1 MSIALLSAL
10 PSGFAASYRAFL
22 ASVGIDAVGLA
33 RVGESLTYRS
43 LDGIA
48 LQSVPNLA
56 YLARN
61 ASCRSHFDGLGVGDR
76 PKTIVSCA
84 VALDEMP
91 DCAIAGGFARYCV
104 CGDYHKVLRERLA
117 RLCDFLSDSIQLGAW
132 RICID
137 TAPILER
144 EWAVRAGMGHIGFNR
159 MVIHP
164 TLGSHIMLG
173 EVLVEADLMP
183 YRDILACETKPIVRT
198 QMNDRTESIENVE
211 SNEAIESIAPRE
223 SIVKNESTEKV
234 ESSLEIELIAPSES
248 IVKSESIVQS
258 ELIEKVESIEER
270 GLIEKVESIV
280 KNESNKKRELIED
293 VKSNEAIESIA
304 PSELI
309 VKSESTERVESS
321 LEIELIVPS
330 ELIEKVESNKREL
343 IEDVESNEAIES
355 IAPRESMAKIES
367 NKRELIEDVESNEA
381 IELIVPR
388 ESMAKIES
396 NERIEL
402 IEKVESI
409 APRESM
415 AKIESIEE
423 RGLIEKVESIE
434 ERGLIEKVES
444 IEERESNKKR
454 ELIEDVKS
462 NEAIESIA
470 PRESMAK
477 IESNER
483 IELIEEVESIEERES
498 IVRIGGEQNSE
509 FEDNIEEYLRYC
521 TPGCMRCCKR
531 GWRRCVASCPTGA
544 LSESGYDVSRC
555 LSYWSTQHR
564 GLVPEEMARAMGAR
578 LWGCDSCQ
586 TNCPWVRRAAPR
598 PVGTTPLSELTLGD
612 ILTSSGKQL
621 QKHLAQ
627 SPLGDAHPS
636 MVVRNACIV
645 VANTGNDAYRG
656 ELERLA
662 QNHAT
667 DWVRH
672 TALWALD
679 FV

>member
-248 IVKSESIVQS
+248 IVKSES
-258 ELIEKVESIEER
+258 
-270 GLIEKVESIV
+270 
-280 KNESNKKRELIED
+280 
-293 VKSNEAIESIA
+293 
-304 PSELI
+304 
-309 VKSESTERVESS
+309 
-321 LEIELIVPS
+321 
-330 ELIEKVESNKREL
+330 
-343 IEDVESNEAIES
+343 
-355 IAPRESMAKIES
+355 
-367 NKRELIEDVESNEA
+367 
-381 IELIVPR
+381 
-388 ESMAKIES
+388 
-396 NERIEL
+396 
-402 IEKVESI
+402 
-409 APRESM
+409 
-415 AKIESIEE
+415 
-423 RGLIEKVESIE
+423 
-434 ERGLIEKVES
+434 
-444 IEERESNKKR
+444 NKKR

>member
-211 SNEAIESIAPRE
+211 SIAPSESIVKSESSLEIELIAPSE

-234 ESSLEIELIAPSES
+234 ESSLEIELIAPRES
-248 IVKSESIVQS
+248 IVKS
-258 ELIEKVESIEER
+258 
-270 GLIEKVESIV
+270 
-280 KNESNKKRELIED
+280 ESNKKRELIED
-293 VKSNEAIESIA
+293 V
-304 PSELI
+304 
-309 VKSESTERVESS
+309 
-321 LEIELIVPS
+321 
-330 ELIEKVESNKREL
+330 
-343 IEDVESNEAIES
+343 
-355 IAPRESMAKIES
+355 
-367 NKRELIEDVESNEA
+367 
-381 IELIVPR
+381 
-388 ESMAKIES
+388 
-396 NERIEL
+396 
-402 IEKVESI
+402 
-409 APRESM
+409 
-415 AKIESIEE
+415 
-423 RGLIEKVESIE
+423 
-434 ERGLIEKVES
+434 
-444 IEERESNKKR
+444 
-454 ELIEDVKS
+454 
-462 NEAIESIA
+462 
-470 PRESMAK
+470 ESMAK

>member
-1 MSIALLSAL
+1 M
-10 PSGFAASYRAFL
+10 
-22 ASVGIDAVGLA
+22 
-33 RVGESLTYRS
+33 
-43 LDGIA
+43 
-48 LQSVPNLA
+48 
-56 YLARN
+56 
-61 ASCRSHFDGLGVGDR
+61 
-76 PKTIVSCA
+76 
-84 VALDEMP
+84 
-91 DCAIAGGFARYCV
+91 
-104 CGDYHKVLRERLA
+104 
-117 RLCDFLSDSIQLGAW
+117 
-132 RICID
+132 
-137 TAPILER
+137 
-144 EWAVRAGMGHIGFNR
+144 
-159 MVIHP
+159 
-164 TLGSHIMLG
+164 
-173 EVLVEADLMP
+173 
-183 YRDILACETKPIVRT
+183 
-198 QMNDRTESIENVE
+198 IEKVE
-211 SNEAIESIAPRE
+211 SNERIELIEEVESIEERESIAPSE
-223 SIVKNESTEKV
+223 LIVKSESNKKRELIEDVESTEKV
-234 ESSLEIELIAPSES
+234 ESSLEIELMAPSES
-248 IVKSESIVQS
+248 IVKS
-258 ELIEKVESIEER
+258 
-270 GLIEKVESIV
+270 
-280 KNESNKKRELIED
+280 
-293 VKSNEAIESIA
+293 
-304 PSELI
+304 
-309 VKSESTERVESS
+309 
-321 LEIELIVPS
+321 
-330 ELIEKVESNKREL
+330 
-343 IEDVESNEAIES
+343 
-355 IAPRESMAKIES
+355 
-367 NKRELIEDVESNEA
+367 
-381 IELIVPR
+381 
-388 ESMAKIES
+388 
-396 NERIEL
+396 
-402 IEKVESI
+402 
-409 APRESM
+409 
-415 AKIESIEE
+415 
-423 RGLIEKVESIE
+423 
-434 ERGLIEKVES
+434 
-444 IEERESNKKR
+444 ESNKKR

-483 IELIEEVESIEERES
+483 IELIEKVESIEERES

-544 LSESGYDVSRC
+544 LSESGYDISRC

>member
-211 SNEAIESIAPRE
+211 SIAPSE
-223 SIVKNESTEKV
+223 SIVKSESSLEIELIAPSESIVKSESNKKRELIEDVESTEKV

-248 IVKSESIVQS
+248 IVKSES
-258 ELIEKVESIEER
+258 
-270 GLIEKVESIV
+270 
-280 KNESNKKRELIED
+280 NKKRELIED
-293 VKSNEAIESIA
+293 V
-304 PSELI
+304 
-309 VKSESTERVESS
+309 
-321 LEIELIVPS
+321 
-330 ELIEKVESNKREL
+330 
-343 IEDVESNEAIES
+343 
-355 IAPRESMAKIES
+355 
-367 NKRELIEDVESNEA
+367 
-381 IELIVPR
+381 

-402 IEKVESI
+402 IEK
-409 APRESM
+409 
-415 AKIESIEE
+415 
-423 RGLIEKVESIE
+423 
-434 ERGLIEKVES
+434 
-444 IEERESNKKR
+444 
-454 ELIEDVKS
+454 
-462 NEAIESIA
+462 
-470 PRESMAK
+470 
-477 IESNER
+477 
-483 IELIEEVESIEERES
+483 VESIEERES

>member
-10 PSGFAASYRAFL
+10 PSGFATSYRAFL

-173 EVLVEADLMP
+173 EVLVESDLMP

-211 SNEAIESIAPRE
+211 SNEAIELIVPRE

-270 GLIEKVESIV
+270 ESIV
-280 KNESNKKRELIED
+280 KN
-293 VKSNEAIESIA
+293 
-304 PSELI
+304 
-309 VKSESTERVESS
+309 
-321 LEIELIVPS
+321 
-330 ELIEKVESNKREL
+330 
-343 IEDVESNEAIES
+343 
-355 IAPRESMAKIES
+355 
-367 NKRELIEDVESNEA
+367 
-381 IELIVPR
+381 
-388 ESMAKIES
+388 
-396 NERIEL
+396 
-402 IEKVESI
+402 
-409 APRESM
+409 
-415 AKIESIEE
+415 
-423 RGLIEKVESIE
+423 
-434 ERGLIEKVES
+434 
-444 IEERESNKKR
+444 ESNKKR

-483 IELIEEVESIEERES
+483 IELIEKVESIEERES

>member
-10 PSGFAASYRAFL
+10 PSGFATSYRAFL

-198 QMNDRTESIENVE
+198 QMNDRTESIEKVE
-211 SNEAIESIAPRE
+211 PIAP
-223 SIVKNESTEKV
+223 NE
-234 ESSLEIELIAPSES
+234 L
-248 IVKSESIVQS
+248 
-258 ELIEKVESIEER
+258 
-270 GLIEKVESIV
+270 IV
-280 KNESNKKRELIED
+280 KNESNEKVEL
-293 VKSNEAIESIA
+293 NEKVESIA

-309 VKSESTERVESS
+309 VKNESNEK
-321 LEIELIVPS
+321 IELIEKVELNAS
-330 ELIEKVESNKREL
+330 RELIEKVESNASREL
-343 IEDVESNEAIES
+343 IEKNESNEKVESNAS
-355 IAPRESMAKIES
+355 S
-367 NKRELIEDVESNEA
+367 
-381 IELIVPR
+381 
-388 ESMAKIES
+388 
-396 NERIEL
+396 EL

-409 APRESM
+409 AQNE
-415 AKIESIEE
+415 
-423 RGLIEKVESIE
+423 LIEKVESIE
-434 ERGLIEKVES
+434 
-444 IEERESNKKR
+444 KR
-454 ELIEDVKS
+454 EW
-462 NEAIESIA
+462 
-470 PRESMAK
+470 
-477 IESNER
+477 
-483 IELIEEVESIEERES
+483 

-509 FEDNIEEYLRYC
+509 FEEDTEEYLRYC

-531 GWRRCVASCPTGA
+531 GSRRCVASCPTGA

-555 LSYWSTQHR
+555 ISYWSTQHR
-564 GLVPEEMARAMGAR
+564 GEVPEEMARAMGAR

-621 QKHLAQ
+621 QKRLVQ

-662 QNHAT
+662 HNHAT

>member
-211 SNEAIESIAPRE
+211 SNEAIELIVPRE

-248 IVKSESIVQS
+248 IVKS
-258 ELIEKVESIEER
+258 
-270 GLIEKVESIV
+270 
-280 KNESNKKRELIED
+280 
-293 VKSNEAIESIA
+293 
-304 PSELI
+304 
-309 VKSESTERVESS
+309 
-321 LEIELIVPS
+321 
-330 ELIEKVESNKREL
+330 
-343 IEDVESNEAIES
+343 
-355 IAPRESMAKIES
+355 
-367 NKRELIEDVESNEA
+367 
-381 IELIVPR
+381 
-388 ESMAKIES
+388 
-396 NERIEL
+396 
-402 IEKVESI
+402 
-409 APRESM
+409 
-415 AKIESIEE
+415 
-423 RGLIEKVESIE
+423 
-434 ERGLIEKVES
+434 
-444 IEERESNKKR
+444 ESNKKR

-483 IELIEEVESIEERES
+483 IELIEKVESIEERES

>member
-10 PSGFAASYRAFL
+10 PSGFATSYRAFL

-183 YRDILACETKPIVRT
+183 YRNILACETKPIVRT

-234 ESSLEIELIAPSES
+234 ESSLQIELIAPSES
-248 IVKSESIVQS
+248 IVKSES
-258 ELIEKVESIEER
+258 
-270 GLIEKVESIV
+270 
-280 KNESNKKRELIED
+280 NKKRELIED
-293 VKSNEAIESIA
+293 V
-304 PSELI
+304 
-309 VKSESTERVESS
+309 ESTEKVESS

-330 ELIEKVESNKREL
+330 ELIEKV
-343 IEDVESNEAIES
+343 
-355 IAPRESMAKIES
+355 
-367 NKRELIEDVESNEA
+367 
-381 IELIVPR
+381 
-388 ESMAKIES
+388 
-396 NERIEL
+396 
-402 IEKVESI
+402 
-409 APRESM
+409 
-415 AKIESIEE
+415 
-423 RGLIEKVESIE
+423 
-434 ERGLIEKVES
+434 
-444 IEERESNKKR
+444 ESNKKR

-612 ILTSSGKQL
+612 ILTLSGKQL

>member
-10 PSGFAASYRAFL
+10 PSGFATSYRAFL

-211 SNEAIESIAPRE
+211 SNKKRELIEDVESNEAI
-223 SIVKNESTEKV
+223 

-248 IVKSESIVQS
+248 IVK
-258 ELIEKVESIEER
+258 
-270 GLIEKVESIV
+270 
-280 KNESNKKRELIED
+280 N
-293 VKSNEAIESIA
+293 
-304 PSELI
+304 
-309 VKSESTERVESS
+309 
-321 LEIELIVPS
+321 
-330 ELIEKVESNKREL
+330 
-343 IEDVESNEAIES
+343 
-355 IAPRESMAKIES
+355 
-367 NKRELIEDVESNEA
+367 
-381 IELIVPR
+381 
-388 ESMAKIES
+388 
-396 NERIEL
+396 
-402 IEKVESI
+402 
-409 APRESM
+409 
-415 AKIESIEE
+415 
-423 RGLIEKVESIE
+423 
-434 ERGLIEKVES
+434 
-444 IEERESNKKR
+444 ESNKKR

-483 IELIEEVESIEERES
+483 IELIEKVESNEAIELIVPRELIVKSESTEKVESSLEIELIAPSELIEKVESNKKRELIEDVESNEAIELIVPRESMAKIESNERIELIEEVESIAPRESMAKIESIEERGLIEKVESIEERES

>member
-10 PSGFAASYRAFL
+10 PSGFATSYRAFL

-211 SNEAIESIAPRE
+211 SIAPSE
-223 SIVKNESTEKV
+223 SIVKS

-248 IVKSESIVQS
+248 IVKS
-258 ELIEKVESIEER
+258 
-270 GLIEKVESIV
+270 
-280 KNESNKKRELIED
+280 
-293 VKSNEAIESIA
+293 
-304 PSELI
+304 
-309 VKSESTERVESS
+309 
-321 LEIELIVPS
+321 
-330 ELIEKVESNKREL
+330 
-343 IEDVESNEAIES
+343 
-355 IAPRESMAKIES
+355 
-367 NKRELIEDVESNEA
+367 
-381 IELIVPR
+381 
-388 ESMAKIES
+388 
-396 NERIEL
+396 
-402 IEKVESI
+402 
-409 APRESM
+409 
-415 AKIESIEE
+415 
-423 RGLIEKVESIE
+423 
-434 ERGLIEKVES
+434 
-444 IEERESNKKR
+444 ESNKKR

>member
-211 SNEAIESIAPRE
+211 SIAPSESIVKSESSLEIESIAPRE

-248 IVKSESIVQS
+248 I
-258 ELIEKVESIEER
+258 EER
-270 GLIEKVESIV
+270 
-280 KNESNKKRELIED
+280 
-293 VKSNEAIESIA
+293 ESIA
-304 PSELI
+304 
-309 VKSESTERVESS
+309 
-321 LEIELIVPS
+321 
-330 ELIEKVESNKREL
+330 
-343 IEDVESNEAIES
+343 
-355 IAPRESMAKIES
+355 
-367 NKRELIEDVESNEA
+367 
-381 IELIVPR
+381 PR

-409 APRESM
+409 EERESIV
-415 AKIESIEE
+415 KN
-423 RGLIEKVESIE
+423 
-434 ERGLIEKVES
+434 
-444 IEERESNKKR
+444 ESNKKR

>member
-1 MSIALLSAL
+1 
-10 PSGFAASYRAFL
+10 
-22 ASVGIDAVGLA
+22 
-33 RVGESLTYRS
+33 
-43 LDGIA
+43 
-48 LQSVPNLA
+48 
-56 YLARN
+56 
-61 ASCRSHFDGLGVGDR
+61 
-76 PKTIVSCA
+76 
-84 VALDEMP
+84 
-91 DCAIAGGFARYCV
+91 
-104 CGDYHKVLRERLA
+104 
-117 RLCDFLSDSIQLGAW
+117 
-132 RICID
+132 
-137 TAPILER
+137 
-144 EWAVRAGMGHIGFNR
+144 
-159 MVIHP
+159 
-164 TLGSHIMLG
+164 
-173 EVLVEADLMP
+173 
-183 YRDILACETKPIVRT
+183 
-198 QMNDRTESIENVE
+198 
-211 SNEAIESIAPRE
+211 
-223 SIVKNESTEKV
+223 
-234 ESSLEIELIAPSES
+234 
-248 IVKSESIVQS
+248 
-258 ELIEKVESIEER
+258 
-270 GLIEKVESIV
+270 
-280 KNESNKKRELIED
+280 
-293 VKSNEAIESIA
+293 
-304 PSELI
+304 
-309 VKSESTERVESS
+309 
-321 LEIELIVPS
+321 
-330 ELIEKVESNKREL
+330 
-343 IEDVESNEAIES
+343 
-355 IAPRESMAKIES
+355 
-367 NKRELIEDVESNEA
+367 
-381 IELIVPR
+381 
-388 ESMAKIES
+388 MAKIES

-402 IEKVESI
+402 IEEVESI

-434 ERGLIEKVES
+434 ERESIVKNESTEKVES
-444 IEERESNKKR
+444 SLEIELIAPS
-454 ELIEDVKS
+454 ELIEK
-462 NEAIESIA
+462 
-470 PRESMAK
+470 
-477 IESNER
+477 
-483 IELIEEVESIEERES
+483 VESIEERES

>member
-1 MSIALLSAL
+1 MAKI
-10 PSGFAASYRAFL
+10 
-22 ASVGIDAVGLA
+22 
-33 RVGESLTYRS
+33 ES
-43 LDGIA
+43 
-48 LQSVPNLA
+48 N
-56 YLARN
+56 
-61 ASCRSHFDGLGVGDR
+61 
-76 PKTIVSCA
+76 
-84 VALDEMP
+84 
-91 DCAIAGGFARYCV
+91 
-104 CGDYHKVLRERLA
+104 ER
-117 RLCDFLSDSIQLGAW
+117 
-132 RICID
+132 
-137 TAPILER
+137 
-144 EWAVRAGMGHIGFNR
+144 
-159 MVIHP
+159 
-164 TLGSHIMLG
+164 
-173 EVLVEADLMP
+173 
-183 YRDILACETKPIVRT
+183 
-198 QMNDRTESIENVE
+198 IELIEKVE
-211 SNEAIESIAPRE
+211 SNEAIELIVPRE
-223 SIVKNESTEKV
+223 LIVKSESTEKV
-234 ESSLEIELIAPSES
+234 ESSLEIELIAPSE
-248 IVKSESIVQS
+248 
-258 ELIEKVESIEER
+258 
-270 GLIEKVESIV
+270 
-280 KNESNKKRELIED
+280 
-293 VKSNEAIESIA
+293 
-304 PSELI
+304 
-309 VKSESTERVESS
+309 
-321 LEIELIVPS
+321 
-330 ELIEKVESNKREL
+330 LIEKVESNK
-343 IEDVESNEAIES
+343 
-355 IAPRESMAKIES
+355 
-367 NKRELIEDVESNEA
+367 KRELIEDVESNEA

-402 IEKVESI
+402 IEEVESI

-434 ERGLIEKVES
+434 ERESIVKNESTEKVES
-444 IEERESNKKR
+444 SLEIELIAPS
-454 ELIEDVKS
+454 ELIEK
-462 NEAIESIA
+462 
-470 PRESMAK
+470 
-477 IESNER
+477 
-483 IELIEEVESIEERES
+483 VESIEERES

>member
-61 ASCRSHFDGLGVGDR
+61 ASCRLHFDGLGVGDR

-137 TAPILER
+137 TVPILER

-211 SNEAIESIAPRE
+211 SIAPRE

-234 ESSLEIELIAPSES
+234 ESSLEIELIAPSE
-248 IVKSESIVQS
+248 
-258 ELIEKVESIEER
+258 LIEKV
-270 GLIEKVESIV
+270 
-280 KNESNKKRELIED
+280 ESNKKRELIED
-293 VKSNEAIESIA
+293 VE
-304 PSELI
+304 
-309 VKSESTERVESS
+309 
-321 LEIELIVPS
+321 
-330 ELIEKVESNKREL
+330 
-343 IEDVESNEAIES
+343 
-355 IAPRESMAKIES
+355 
-367 NKRELIEDVESNEA
+367 
-381 IELIVPR
+381 
-388 ESMAKIES
+388 
-396 NERIEL
+396 
-402 IEKVESI
+402 
-409 APRESM
+409 
-415 AKIESIEE
+415 
-423 RGLIEKVESIE
+423 
-434 ERGLIEKVES
+434 
-444 IEERESNKKR
+444 
-454 ELIEDVKS
+454 S

>member
-211 SNEAIESIAPRE
+211 SIAPSE
-223 SIVKNESTEKV
+223 SIVKS

-248 IVKSESIVQS
+248 IVKSESNKKR
-258 ELIEKVESIEER
+258 ELIEDVESTEKVESSLEIE
-270 GLIEKVESIV
+270 LIAPRESIV
-280 KNESNKKRELIED
+280 KSESNKKRELIED
-293 VKSNEAIESIA
+293 V
-304 PSELI
+304 
-309 VKSESTERVESS
+309 
-321 LEIELIVPS
+321 
-330 ELIEKVESNKREL
+330 
-343 IEDVESNEAIES
+343 
-355 IAPRESMAKIES
+355 
-367 NKRELIEDVESNEA
+367 
-381 IELIVPR
+381 
-388 ESMAKIES
+388 
-396 NERIEL
+396 
-402 IEKVESI
+402 
-409 APRESM
+409 
-415 AKIESIEE
+415 
-423 RGLIEKVESIE
+423 
-434 ERGLIEKVES
+434 
-444 IEERESNKKR
+444 
-454 ELIEDVKS
+454 
-462 NEAIESIA
+462 
-470 PRESMAK
+470 ESMAK

>member
-10 PSGFAASYRAFL
+10 PSGFATSYRAFL

-223 SIVKNESTEKV
+223 SIVKS

-258 ELIEKVESIEER
+258 ELIEEVESIEER
-270 GLIEKVESIV
+270 
-280 KNESNKKRELIED
+280 
-293 VKSNEAIESIA
+293 
-304 PSELI
+304 
-309 VKSESTERVESS
+309 
-321 LEIELIVPS
+321 
-330 ELIEKVESNKREL
+330 
-343 IEDVESNEAIES
+343 
-355 IAPRESMAKIES
+355 
-367 NKRELIEDVESNEA
+367 
-381 IELIVPR
+381 
-388 ESMAKIES
+388 
-396 NERIEL
+396 
-402 IEKVESI
+402 
-409 APRESM
+409 
-415 AKIESIEE
+415 
-423 RGLIEKVESIE
+423 
-434 ERGLIEKVES
+434 
-444 IEERESNKKR
+444 
-454 ELIEDVKS
+454 
-462 NEAIESIA
+462 ESIA

>member
-211 SNEAIESIAPRE
+211 SNEAIELIVPRE

-234 ESSLEIELIAPSES
+234 ESSLEIELIAPSE
-248 IVKSESIVQS
+248 
-258 ELIEKVESIEER
+258 
-270 GLIEKVESIV
+270 
-280 KNESNKKRELIED
+280 
-293 VKSNEAIESIA
+293 
-304 PSELI
+304 
-309 VKSESTERVESS
+309 
-321 LEIELIVPS
+321 
-330 ELIEKVESNKREL
+330 LIEKVESNKKREL

-367 NKRELIEDVESNEA
+367 N
-381 IELIVPR
+381 
-388 ESMAKIES
+388 
-396 NERIEL
+396 ERIEL
-402 IEKVESI
+402 IEKVE
-409 APRESM
+409 
-415 AKIESIEE
+415 
-423 RGLIEKVESIE
+423 
-434 ERGLIEKVES
+434 
-444 IEERESNKKR
+444 
-454 ELIEDVKS
+454 S

>member
-10 PSGFAASYRAFL
+10 PSGFATSYRAFL

-211 SNEAIESIAPRE
+211 SIAPSESIVKSESNKKRELIEDVESNEAIESIAPRE
-223 SIVKNESTEKV
+223 SIVKN

-270 GLIEKVESIV
+270 GLIEKVESIEERESIV
-280 KNESNKKRELIED
+280 KN
-293 VKSNEAIESIA
+293 
-304 PSELI
+304 
-309 VKSESTERVESS
+309 
-321 LEIELIVPS
+321 
-330 ELIEKVESNKREL
+330 
-343 IEDVESNEAIES
+343 
-355 IAPRESMAKIES
+355 
-367 NKRELIEDVESNEA
+367 
-381 IELIVPR
+381 
-388 ESMAKIES
+388 
-396 NERIEL
+396 
-402 IEKVESI
+402 
-409 APRESM
+409 
-415 AKIESIEE
+415 
-423 RGLIEKVESIE
+423 
-434 ERGLIEKVES
+434 
-444 IEERESNKKR
+444 ESNKKR

-483 IELIEEVESIEERES
+483 IELIEKVESIEERES

>member
-10 PSGFAASYRAFL
+10 PSGFATSYRAFL

-211 SNEAIESIAPRE
+211 SIAQSESTEKVESSLEIELMAPSESIVKSKSNKKRELIEDVESNEAIESIAPRE

-270 GLIEKVESIV
+270 ESIV

-304 PSELI
+304 SR
-309 VKSESTERVESS
+309 ESMAK
-321 LEIELIVPS
+321 I
-330 ELIEKVESNKREL
+330 ESNERIEL

-367 NKRELIEDVESNEA
+367 
-381 IELIVPR
+381 
-388 ESMAKIES
+388 
-396 NERIEL
+396 
-402 IEKVESI
+402 
-409 APRESM
+409 
-415 AKIESIEE
+415 IEE
-423 RGLIEKVESIE
+423 RGLIEK
-434 ERGLIEKVES
+434 
-444 IEERESNKKR
+444 
-454 ELIEDVKS
+454 
-462 NEAIESIA
+462 
-470 PRESMAK
+470 
-477 IESNER
+477 
-483 IELIEEVESIEERES
+483 VESIEERES

-531 GWRRCVASCPTGA
+531 GGRRCVASCPTGA

>member
-10 PSGFAASYRAFL
+10 PSGFATSYRAFL

-211 SNEAIESIAPRE
+211 SNEAIELIVPRE

-258 ELIEKVESIEER
+258 ELIE
-270 GLIEKVESIV
+270 
-280 KNESNKKRELIED
+280 
-293 VKSNEAIESIA
+293 
-304 PSELI
+304 
-309 VKSESTERVESS
+309 
-321 LEIELIVPS
+321 
-330 ELIEKVESNKREL
+330 
-343 IEDVESNEAIES
+343 
-355 IAPRESMAKIES
+355 
-367 NKRELIEDVESNEA
+367 
-381 IELIVPR
+381 
-388 ESMAKIES
+388 
-396 NERIEL
+396 
-402 IEKVESI
+402 
-409 APRESM
+409 
-415 AKIESIEE
+415 
-423 RGLIEKVESIE
+423 
-434 ERGLIEKVES
+434 
-444 IEERESNKKR
+444 
-454 ELIEDVKS
+454 
-462 NEAIESIA
+462 
-470 PRESMAK
+470 
-477 IESNER
+477 
-483 IELIEEVESIEERES
+483 EVEAIEERES

>member
-43 LDGIA
+43 FDGIA

-211 SNEAIESIAPRE
+211 SIAPSE
-223 SIVKNESTEKV
+223 SIVKS

-248 IVKSESIVQS
+248 IVKSES
-258 ELIEKVESIEER
+258 
-270 GLIEKVESIV
+270 
-280 KNESNKKRELIED
+280 NKKRELIED
-293 VKSNEAIESIA
+293 V
-304 PSELI
+304 
-309 VKSESTERVESS
+309 
-321 LEIELIVPS
+321 
-330 ELIEKVESNKREL
+330 
-343 IEDVESNEAIES
+343 
-355 IAPRESMAKIES
+355 
-367 NKRELIEDVESNEA
+367 
-381 IELIVPR
+381 

-409 APRESM
+409 APRESIV
-415 AKIESIEE
+415 KSESTEKVESSLEIELIVPSE
-423 RGLIEKVESIE
+423 LIEKVESNKKRELIE
-434 ERGLIEKVES
+434 DVESNEAIELIVPRESIVNNESTEKVES
-444 IEERESNKKR
+444 SLEIELIAPSESIVKSESNKKR

-483 IELIEEVESIEERES
+483 IELIEKVESIEERES

>member
-1 MSIALLSAL
+1 MSIALLRAL
-10 PSGFAASYRAFL
+10 PSGFAASYSAFL
-22 ASVGIDAVGLA
+22 ASDGIDAVGLA

-211 SNEAIESIAPRE
+211 SIAQSE
-223 SIVKNESTEKV
+223 LIEKV

-248 IVKSESIVQS
+248 IVKS
-258 ELIEKVESIEER
+258 
-270 GLIEKVESIV
+270 
-280 KNESNKKRELIED
+280 
-293 VKSNEAIESIA
+293 
-304 PSELI
+304 
-309 VKSESTERVESS
+309 
-321 LEIELIVPS
+321 
-330 ELIEKVESNKREL
+330 
-343 IEDVESNEAIES
+343 
-355 IAPRESMAKIES
+355 
-367 NKRELIEDVESNEA
+367 
-381 IELIVPR
+381 
-388 ESMAKIES
+388 
-396 NERIEL
+396 
-402 IEKVESI
+402 
-409 APRESM
+409 
-415 AKIESIEE
+415 
-423 RGLIEKVESIE
+423 
-434 ERGLIEKVES
+434 
-444 IEERESNKKR
+444 ESNKKR

-483 IELIEEVESIEERES
+483 IELIEEVESNEAIES

>member
-211 SNEAIESIAPRE
+211 SIAPSE
-223 SIVKNESTEKV
+223 SIVKS

-248 IVKSESIVQS
+248 IVKS
-258 ELIEKVESIEER
+258 
-270 GLIEKVESIV
+270 
-280 KNESNKKRELIED
+280 
-293 VKSNEAIESIA
+293 
-304 PSELI
+304 
-309 VKSESTERVESS
+309 
-321 LEIELIVPS
+321 
-330 ELIEKVESNKREL
+330 
-343 IEDVESNEAIES
+343 
-355 IAPRESMAKIES
+355 
-367 NKRELIEDVESNEA
+367 
-381 IELIVPR
+381 
-388 ESMAKIES
+388 
-396 NERIEL
+396 
-402 IEKVESI
+402 
-409 APRESM
+409 
-415 AKIESIEE
+415 
-423 RGLIEKVESIE
+423 
-434 ERGLIEKVES
+434 
-444 IEERESNKKR
+444 ESNKKR

>member
-10 PSGFAASYRAFL
+10 PSGFATSYRAFL

-183 YRDILACETKPIVRT
+183 YCDILACETKPIVRT
-198 QMNDRTESIENVE
+198 QMNDRTDSIENVE
-211 SNEAIESIAPRE
+211 SNEAIESIAPSE

-258 ELIEKVESIEER
+258 ELIEKVES
-270 GLIEKVESIV
+270 
-280 KNESNKKRELIED
+280 
-293 VKSNEAIESIA
+293 
-304 PSELI
+304 
-309 VKSESTERVESS
+309 S
-321 LEIELIVPS
+321 LEIELIAPS
-330 ELIEKVESNKREL
+330 
-343 IEDVESNEAIES
+343 
-355 IAPRESMAKIES
+355 
-367 NKRELIEDVESNEA
+367 
-381 IELIVPR
+381 
-388 ESMAKIES
+388 
-396 NERIEL
+396 
-402 IEKVESI
+402 
-409 APRESM
+409 
-415 AKIESIEE
+415 ESIEE
-423 RGLIEKVESIE
+423 R
-434 ERGLIEKVES
+434 
-444 IEERESNKKR
+444 
-454 ELIEDVKS
+454 
-462 NEAIESIA
+462 ESIA

-531 GWRRCVASCPTGA
+531 GGRRCVASCPTGA

>member
-1 MSIALLSAL
+1 MSIALLSTL
-10 PSGFAASYRAFL
+10 PSGFATSYRAFL

-91 DCAIAGGFARYCV
+91 GCAIAGGFARYCV

-198 QMNDRTESIENVE
+198 QMNNRTESIENV
-211 SNEAIESIAPRE
+211 
-223 SIVKNESTEKV
+223 
-234 ESSLEIELIAPSES
+234 
-248 IVKSESIVQS
+248 
-258 ELIEKVESIEER
+258 
-270 GLIEKVESIV
+270 
-280 KNESNKKRELIED
+280 
-293 VKSNEAIESIA
+293 ESIA

-309 VKSESTERVESS
+309 VK
-321 LEIELIVPS
+321 
-330 ELIEKVESNKREL
+330 N
-343 IEDVESNEAIES
+343 ESNE
-355 IAPRESMAKIES
+355 K
-367 NKRELIEDVESNEA
+367 
-381 IELIVPR
+381 
-388 ESMAKIES
+388 
-396 NERIEL
+396 IEL

-409 APRESM
+409 APS
-415 AKIESIEE
+415 
-423 RGLIEKVESIE
+423 
-434 ERGLIEKVES
+434 
-444 IEERESNKKR
+444 ESN
-454 ELIEDVKS
+454 E
-462 NEAIESIA
+462 
-470 PRESMAK
+470 K
-477 IESNER
+477 IESNEER
-483 IELIEEVESIEERES
+483 KLIAQSESIAKIELIEKGESNAKRESIEKREW

-509 FEDNIEEYLRYC
+509 FEEDTEEYLRYC

-531 GWRRCVASCPTGA
+531 GSRRCVASCPTGA

-555 LSYWSTQHR
+555 ISYWSTQHR
-564 GLVPEEMARAMGAR
+564 GEVPEEMARAMGAR

-612 ILTSSGKQL
+612 ILTSSGKQI
-621 QKHLAQ
+621 QKRLAQ

-662 QNHAT
+662 HDHAT

>member
-211 SNEAIESIAPRE
+211 SIAQSESTEKVESNEAIESIALRE

-248 IVKSESIVQS
+248 IVKSES
-258 ELIEKVESIEER
+258 
-270 GLIEKVESIV
+270 
-280 KNESNKKRELIED
+280 NKKRELIED
-293 VKSNEAIESIA
+293 V
-304 PSELI
+304 
-309 VKSESTERVESS
+309 
-321 LEIELIVPS
+321 
-330 ELIEKVESNKREL
+330 
-343 IEDVESNEAIES
+343 
-355 IAPRESMAKIES
+355 
-367 NKRELIEDVESNEA
+367 
-381 IELIVPR
+381 

-409 APRESM
+409 APRESIV
-415 AKIESIEE
+415 KSESTEKVESSLEIESIVPSE
-423 RGLIEKVESIE
+423 LIEKV
-434 ERGLIEKVES
+434 
-444 IEERESNKKR
+444 ESNKKR
-454 ELIEDVKS
+454 ELIEDVES

>member
-211 SNEAIESIAPRE
+211 SIAQ
-223 SIVKNESTEKV
+223 SESTEKV

-270 GLIEKVESIV
+270 GLIEKVESIEERESIV
-280 KNESNKKRELIED
+280 KN
-293 VKSNEAIESIA
+293 
-304 PSELI
+304 
-309 VKSESTERVESS
+309 
-321 LEIELIVPS
+321 
-330 ELIEKVESNKREL
+330 
-343 IEDVESNEAIES
+343 
-355 IAPRESMAKIES
+355 
-367 NKRELIEDVESNEA
+367 
-381 IELIVPR
+381 
-388 ESMAKIES
+388 
-396 NERIEL
+396 
-402 IEKVESI
+402 
-409 APRESM
+409 
-415 AKIESIEE
+415 
-423 RGLIEKVESIE
+423 
-434 ERGLIEKVES
+434 
-444 IEERESNKKR
+444 ESNKKR

>member
-211 SNEAIESIAPRE
+211 S
-223 SIVKNESTEKV
+223 
-234 ESSLEIELIAPSES
+234 IAPSES
-248 IVKSESIVQS
+248 IVKSESIAQS
-258 ELIEKVESIEER
+258 ELIEKV
-270 GLIEKVESIV
+270 
-280 KNESNKKRELIED
+280 ESNKKRELIED
-293 VKSNEAIESIA
+293 V
-304 PSELI
+304 
-309 VKSESTERVESS
+309 
-321 LEIELIVPS
+321 
-330 ELIEKVESNKREL
+330 
-343 IEDVESNEAIES
+343 
-355 IAPRESMAKIES
+355 
-367 NKRELIEDVESNEA
+367 
-381 IELIVPR
+381 

-402 IEKVESI
+402 IEK
-409 APRESM
+409 
-415 AKIESIEE
+415 
-423 RGLIEKVESIE
+423 
-434 ERGLIEKVES
+434 
-444 IEERESNKKR
+444 
-454 ELIEDVKS
+454 
-462 NEAIESIA
+462 
-470 PRESMAK
+470 
-477 IESNER
+477 
-483 IELIEEVESIEERES
+483 VESIEERES

>member
-33 RVGESLTYRS
+33 RVGESLTYRC

-104 CGDYHKVLRERLA
+104 CVDYHKGLRERLA

-211 SNEAIESIAPRE
+211 SIAPSESIVKSESSLEIELIAPRE
-223 SIVKNESTEKV
+223 SIVKSESNKKRELIEDVESTEKV

-248 IVKSESIVQS
+248 IVKSES
-258 ELIEKVESIEER
+258 
-270 GLIEKVESIV
+270 
-280 KNESNKKRELIED
+280 NKKRELIED
-293 VKSNEAIESIA
+293 V
-304 PSELI
+304 
-309 VKSESTERVESS
+309 
-321 LEIELIVPS
+321 
-330 ELIEKVESNKREL
+330 
-343 IEDVESNEAIES
+343 
-355 IAPRESMAKIES
+355 
-367 NKRELIEDVESNEA
+367 
-381 IELIVPR
+381 

-402 IEKVESI
+402 IEK
-409 APRESM
+409 
-415 AKIESIEE
+415 
-423 RGLIEKVESIE
+423 
-434 ERGLIEKVES
+434 
-444 IEERESNKKR
+444 
-454 ELIEDVKS
+454 
-462 NEAIESIA
+462 
-470 PRESMAK
+470 
-477 IESNER
+477 
-483 IELIEEVESIEERES
+483 VESIEERES

>member
-223 SIVKNESTEKV
+223 S
-234 ESSLEIELIAPSES
+234 
-248 IVKSESIVQS
+248 
-258 ELIEKVESIEER
+258 
-270 GLIEKVESIV
+270 
-280 KNESNKKRELIED
+280 
-293 VKSNEAIESIA
+293 
-304 PSELI
+304 
-309 VKSESTERVESS
+309 
-321 LEIELIVPS
+321 
-330 ELIEKVESNKREL
+330 
-343 IEDVESNEAIES
+343 
-355 IAPRESMAKIES
+355 
-367 NKRELIEDVESNEA
+367 
-381 IELIVPR
+381 
-388 ESMAKIES
+388 
-396 NERIEL
+396 
-402 IEKVESI
+402 
-409 APRESM
+409 
-415 AKIESIEE
+415 
-423 RGLIEKVESIE
+423 
-434 ERGLIEKVES
+434 
-444 IEERESNKKR
+444 
-454 ELIEDVKS
+454 
-462 NEAIESIA
+462 
-470 PRESMAK
+470 MAK

>member
-33 RVGESLTYRS
+33 RVGESLTYRC

-211 SNEAIESIAPRE
+211 SIAPSE
-223 SIVKNESTEKV
+223 SIVKSESSLEIELIAPSESIVKSESNKKRELIEDVESTEKV

-248 IVKSESIVQS
+248 IVKS
-258 ELIEKVESIEER
+258 
-270 GLIEKVESIV
+270 
-280 KNESNKKRELIED
+280 
-293 VKSNEAIESIA
+293 
-304 PSELI
+304 
-309 VKSESTERVESS
+309 
-321 LEIELIVPS
+321 
-330 ELIEKVESNKREL
+330 
-343 IEDVESNEAIES
+343 
-355 IAPRESMAKIES
+355 
-367 NKRELIEDVESNEA
+367 
-381 IELIVPR
+381 
-388 ESMAKIES
+388 
-396 NERIEL
+396 
-402 IEKVESI
+402 
-409 APRESM
+409 
-415 AKIESIEE
+415 
-423 RGLIEKVESIE
+423 
-434 ERGLIEKVES
+434 
-444 IEERESNKKR
+444 ESNKKR

-483 IELIEEVESIEERES
+483 IELIEKVESIEERES

>member
-211 SNEAIESIAPRE
+211 SIAPSE
-223 SIVKNESTEKV
+223 SIVKS

-248 IVKSESIVQS
+248 IVKSES
-258 ELIEKVESIEER
+258 
-270 GLIEKVESIV
+270 
-280 KNESNKKRELIED
+280 NKKRELIED
-293 VKSNEAIESIA
+293 V
-304 PSELI
+304 
-309 VKSESTERVESS
+309 
-321 LEIELIVPS
+321 
-330 ELIEKVESNKREL
+330 
-343 IEDVESNEAIES
+343 
-355 IAPRESMAKIES
+355 
-367 NKRELIEDVESNEA
+367 
-381 IELIVPR
+381 
-388 ESMAKIES
+388 
-396 NERIEL
+396 
-402 IEKVESI
+402 
-409 APRESM
+409 
-415 AKIESIEE
+415 
-423 RGLIEKVESIE
+423 
-434 ERGLIEKVES
+434 
-444 IEERESNKKR
+444 
-454 ELIEDVKS
+454 
-462 NEAIESIA
+462 
-470 PRESMAK
+470 ESMAK

>member
-211 SNEAIESIAPRE
+211 SIAPSE
-223 SIVKNESTEKV
+223 SIVKS

-248 IVKSESIVQS
+248 IENV
-258 ELIEKVESIEER
+258 
-270 GLIEKVESIV
+270 
-280 KNESNKKRELIED
+280 ESNK
-293 VKSNEAIESIA
+293 
-304 PSELI
+304 
-309 VKSESTERVESS
+309 
-321 LEIELIVPS
+321 
-330 ELIEKVESNKREL
+330 KREL

-367 NKRELIEDVESNEA
+367 N
-381 IELIVPR
+381 
-388 ESMAKIES
+388 
-396 NERIEL
+396 ERIEL
-402 IEKVESI
+402 IEK
-409 APRESM
+409 
-415 AKIESIEE
+415 
-423 RGLIEKVESIE
+423 
-434 ERGLIEKVES
+434 
-444 IEERESNKKR
+444 
-454 ELIEDVKS
+454 
-462 NEAIESIA
+462 
-470 PRESMAK
+470 
-477 IESNER
+477 
-483 IELIEEVESIEERES
+483 VESIEERES

>member
-43 LDGIA
+43 FDGIA

-211 SNEAIESIAPRE
+211 S
-223 SIVKNESTEKV
+223 
-234 ESSLEIELIAPSES
+234 IAPSES
-248 IVKSESIVQS
+248 IVKS
-258 ELIEKVESIEER
+258 
-270 GLIEKVESIV
+270 
-280 KNESNKKRELIED
+280 
-293 VKSNEAIESIA
+293 
-304 PSELI
+304 
-309 VKSESTERVESS
+309 
-321 LEIELIVPS
+321 
-330 ELIEKVESNKREL
+330 
-343 IEDVESNEAIES
+343 
-355 IAPRESMAKIES
+355 
-367 NKRELIEDVESNEA
+367 
-381 IELIVPR
+381 
-388 ESMAKIES
+388 
-396 NERIEL
+396 
-402 IEKVESI
+402 
-409 APRESM
+409 
-415 AKIESIEE
+415 
-423 RGLIEKVESIE
+423 
-434 ERGLIEKVES
+434 
-444 IEERESNKKR
+444 ESNKKR

-483 IELIEEVESIEERES
+483 IELIEKVESIEERES

>member
-211 SNEAIESIAPRE
+211 SIAPSE
-223 SIVKNESTEKV
+223 SIVKS

-248 IVKSESIVQS
+248 IVKS
-258 ELIEKVESIEER
+258 
-270 GLIEKVESIV
+270 
-280 KNESNKKRELIED
+280 
-293 VKSNEAIESIA
+293 
-304 PSELI
+304 
-309 VKSESTERVESS
+309 
-321 LEIELIVPS
+321 
-330 ELIEKVESNKREL
+330 
-343 IEDVESNEAIES
+343 
-355 IAPRESMAKIES
+355 
-367 NKRELIEDVESNEA
+367 
-381 IELIVPR
+381 
-388 ESMAKIES
+388 
-396 NERIEL
+396 
-402 IEKVESI
+402 
-409 APRESM
+409 
-415 AKIESIEE
+415 
-423 RGLIEKVESIE
+423 
-434 ERGLIEKVES
+434 
-444 IEERESNKKR
+444 ESNKKR

-483 IELIEEVESIEERES
+483 IELIEKVESIEERES

>member
-211 SNEAIESIAPRE
+211 SIAPSE
-223 SIVKNESTEKV
+223 SIVKS

-248 IVKSESIVQS
+248 IVKSES
-258 ELIEKVESIEER
+258 
-270 GLIEKVESIV
+270 
-280 KNESNKKRELIED
+280 NKKRELIED
-293 VKSNEAIESIA
+293 VE
-304 PSELI
+304 
-309 VKSESTERVESS
+309 
-321 LEIELIVPS
+321 
-330 ELIEKVESNKREL
+330 
-343 IEDVESNEAIES
+343 
-355 IAPRESMAKIES
+355 
-367 NKRELIEDVESNEA
+367 
-381 IELIVPR
+381 
-388 ESMAKIES
+388 
-396 NERIEL
+396 
-402 IEKVESI
+402 
-409 APRESM
+409 
-415 AKIESIEE
+415 
-423 RGLIEKVESIE
+423 
-434 ERGLIEKVES
+434 
-444 IEERESNKKR
+444 
-454 ELIEDVKS
+454 S

>member
-211 SNEAIESIAPRE
+211 SIAPSESIVKSESSLEIELIAPSELIEKVESNKKRELIEDVESNEAIELIVPRE
-223 SIVKNESTEKV
+223 SIVNNESTEKV

-248 IVKSESIVQS
+248 IVKSESNKKR
-258 ELIEKVESIEER
+258 ELIEDVESTEKVESSLEIE
-270 GLIEKVESIV
+270 LIAPSESIV
-280 KNESNKKRELIED
+280 KSESNKKRELIED
-293 VKSNEAIESIA
+293 V
-304 PSELI
+304 
-309 VKSESTERVESS
+309 
-321 LEIELIVPS
+321 
-330 ELIEKVESNKREL
+330 
-343 IEDVESNEAIES
+343 
-355 IAPRESMAKIES
+355 
-367 NKRELIEDVESNEA
+367 
-381 IELIVPR
+381 

-402 IEKVESI
+402 IEK
-409 APRESM
+409 
-415 AKIESIEE
+415 
-423 RGLIEKVESIE
+423 
-434 ERGLIEKVES
+434 
-444 IEERESNKKR
+444 
-454 ELIEDVKS
+454 
-462 NEAIESIA
+462 
-470 PRESMAK
+470 
-477 IESNER
+477 
-483 IELIEEVESIEERES
+483 VESIEERES

-531 GWRRCVASCPTGA
+531 GGRRCVASCPTGA

>member
-211 SNEAIESIAPRE
+211 SNEAIELIVPSESIVKSKSNKKRELIEDVESNEAIESIAPRE

-234 ESSLEIELIAPSES
+234 ESSLEIELIAPSE
-248 IVKSESIVQS
+248 
-258 ELIEKVESIEER
+258 LIEKVESSLQIE
-270 GLIEKVESIV
+270 LIAPSESIV
-280 KNESNKKRELIED
+280 KSESNKKRELIED
-293 VKSNEAIESIA
+293 V
-304 PSELI
+304 
-309 VKSESTERVESS
+309 
-321 LEIELIVPS
+321 
-330 ELIEKVESNKREL
+330 
-343 IEDVESNEAIES
+343 
-355 IAPRESMAKIES
+355 
-367 NKRELIEDVESNEA
+367 
-381 IELIVPR
+381 
-388 ESMAKIES
+388 
-396 NERIEL
+396 
-402 IEKVESI
+402 
-409 APRESM
+409 
-415 AKIESIEE
+415 
-423 RGLIEKVESIE
+423 
-434 ERGLIEKVES
+434 
-444 IEERESNKKR
+444 
-454 ELIEDVKS
+454 
-462 NEAIESIA
+462 
-470 PRESMAK
+470 ESMAK

>member
-10 PSGFAASYRAFL
+10 PSGFATSYRAFL

-211 SNEAIESIAPRE
+211 SIAQSESIE
-223 SIVKNESTEKV
+223 NV

-248 IVKSESIVQS
+248 IVKSESIVQN
-258 ELIEKVESIEER
+258 ELIEK
-270 GLIEKVESIV
+270 
-280 KNESNKKRELIED
+280 
-293 VKSNEAIESIA
+293 
-304 PSELI
+304 
-309 VKSESTERVESS
+309 
-321 LEIELIVPS
+321 
-330 ELIEKVESNKREL
+330 
-343 IEDVESNEAIES
+343 
-355 IAPRESMAKIES
+355 
-367 NKRELIEDVESNEA
+367 
-381 IELIVPR
+381 
-388 ESMAKIES
+388 
-396 NERIEL
+396 
-402 IEKVESI
+402 
-409 APRESM
+409 
-415 AKIESIEE
+415 
-423 RGLIEKVESIE
+423 
-434 ERGLIEKVES
+434 
-444 IEERESNKKR
+444 
-454 ELIEDVKS
+454 
-462 NEAIESIA
+462 
-470 PRESMAK
+470 
-477 IESNER
+477 
-483 IELIEEVESIEERES
+483 VESIEERES

>member
-10 PSGFAASYRAFL
+10 PSGFATSYRAFL

-223 SIVKNESTEKV
+223 SIVKSESIAPSELIAPSESIVKSESNKKRELIEDVESTEKVESSLEIELMAPSESIVKSESIVQSELIEKVESIEERESIENVESNKKRELIEDVESNEAIGSIAPRESIVKNESTEKV

-258 ELIEKVESIEER
+258 ELIEEVESIEER
-270 GLIEKVESIV
+270 
-280 KNESNKKRELIED
+280 
-293 VKSNEAIESIA
+293 
-304 PSELI
+304 
-309 VKSESTERVESS
+309 
-321 LEIELIVPS
+321 
-330 ELIEKVESNKREL
+330 
-343 IEDVESNEAIES
+343 
-355 IAPRESMAKIES
+355 
-367 NKRELIEDVESNEA
+367 
-381 IELIVPR
+381 
-388 ESMAKIES
+388 
-396 NERIEL
+396 
-402 IEKVESI
+402 
-409 APRESM
+409 
-415 AKIESIEE
+415 
-423 RGLIEKVESIE
+423 
-434 ERGLIEKVES
+434 
-444 IEERESNKKR
+444 
-454 ELIEDVKS
+454 
-462 NEAIESIA
+462 ESIA